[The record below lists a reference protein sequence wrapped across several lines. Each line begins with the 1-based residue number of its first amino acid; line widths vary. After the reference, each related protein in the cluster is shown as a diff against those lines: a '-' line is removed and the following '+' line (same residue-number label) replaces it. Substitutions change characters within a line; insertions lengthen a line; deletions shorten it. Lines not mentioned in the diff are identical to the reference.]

1 MYGICFSHSI
11 WHLFFST
18 NTHSI
23 YPYPLPSIPY
33 HGANLDQRTAFHTR
47 RSLVTLVTATCTV
60 QEQRCLMK

>member
-1 MYGICFSHSI
+1 MAYVFHTAYGI
-11 WHLFFST
+11 FFSS

-23 YPYPLPSIPY
+23 YHPYPLPSIPY
-33 HGANLDQRTAFHTR
+33 HGANLDQRTDFHTR